1 MKISILETS
10 GKSSPAQNYVIS
22 QRYNLFDRKVVMENL
37 NRLLAFTLLVLVAF
51 SPFTVAL
58 AQPAHSPTLQ
68 SSASDLIAEV
78 NALRVANGLP
88 PYTVSPILMGTAQA
102 QADYMAAIG
111 SVTHSGP
118 GGIQLTQRLLNAG
131 YPLAGDLSLGGFR
144 AENITGGNKTAAQAI
159 QGWTGD
165 APHLNTMLSPE
176 LTEIGAGVAKVG
188 DRYYMVIDCARP
200 TTSGQP
206 QVYTPGPGAPVIGT
220 SAPSDFIVPITKST
234 PDGEGYIYHEVQYG
248 QTLWAIAIEYSV
260 KIDEIRAL
268 NNLGPT
274 TEIYQGDRLLVKRVA
289 PPGPVTATVETLAS
303 PTLLAQV
310 SASTPFPTI
319 TPLVTETSTVFMETQ
334 EENPENNS
342 MTGMAIGIALAAIL
356 VAGFLSW
363 MSSRRSV

>member
-1 MKISILETS
+1 MQKLSI
-10 GKSSPAQNYVIS
+10 
-22 QRYNLFDRKVVMENL
+22 F
-37 NRLLAFTLLVLVAF
+37 LAFTLLVLVTTI
-51 SPFTVAL
+51 PFDGVSAGSAPL
-58 AQPAHSPTLQ
+58 PSFQ
-68 SSASDLIAEV
+68 SSANDLIAEV

-165 APHLNTMLSPE
+165 APHLNTMLSPN
-176 LTEIGAGVAKVG
+176 LTEIGTGVAKVG

-206 QVYTPGPGAPVIGT
+206 QAYTPGPGDPVIGT
-220 SAPSDFIVPITKST
+220 SAPSDFIVPIATST
-234 PDGEGYIYHEVQYG
+234 PDEEGHVFHEVQYG
-248 QTLWAIAIEYSV
+248 QTLWAIAIEYGV

-274 TEIYQGDRLLVKRVA
+274 TDIYQGAKLLIKKGA
-289 PPGPVTATVETLAS
+289 PPSRVTVTVEISAIPTETLKTATTTS
-303 PTLLAQV
+303 
-310 SASTPFPTI
+310 FPTVTSFVSE
-319 TPLVTETSTVFMETQ
+319 TPTVVADVL
-334 EENPENNS
+334 EESVESNS
-342 MTGMAIGIALAAIL
+342 MAGMAIGIVLVAIL
-356 VAGFLSW
+356 FAGLLSW
-363 MSSRRSV
+363 MSSRKPV